1 MKQKMPNLTLDEY
14 ELHKFQIEENLINK
28 IKTTIKLEISSII
41 QVHLEVLQ

>member
-1 MKQKMPNLTLDEY
+1 MRQKISNLTLDKY

-28 IKTTIKLEISSII
+28 VKTTVKLEINSII